1 MIAFADTSALY
12 AVLDRDD
19 ENHQAARA
27 TWDLLLKSDA
37 FLVTSNYVLV
47 ETCALV
53 QHRLGLDALRTFQDD
68 ILPLLTVEWIS
79 RAQHDSAIAVV
90 LSAGRKGLSLVDCVS
105 FGLMRSAGLRKA
117 FAFDRHFVEQG
128 FDCGFIS

>member
-1 MIAFADTSALY
+1 MIAFVDTSALY

-27 TWDLLLKSDA
+27 IWEMLLKSGA
-37 FLVTSNYVLV
+37 TLVTSNYVLL
-47 ETCALV
+47 EACALV

-68 ILPLLTVEWIS
+68 LLPLLTIEWIS

-90 LSAGRKGLSLVDCVS
+90 LSAGRKKLSLVDCVS
-105 FGLMRSAGLRKA
+105 FGVMRAAGLRKA
-117 FAFDRHFVEQG
+117 FAFDSHFIEQG
-128 FDCGFIS
+128 FECQF

>member
-19 ENHQAARA
+19 ENHQTARA
-27 TWDLLLKSDA
+27 TWDLLLKSGA
-37 FLVTSNYVLV
+37 ILVTSNYVLV

-53 QHRLGLDALRTFQDD
+53 QRRLGLDALRILQDD
-68 ILPLLTVEWIS
+68 IFPLLTVEWIS

-128 FDCGFIS
+128 FDCQFIS

>member
-19 ENHQAARA
+19 ENHQSARA
-27 TWDLLLKSDA
+27 TWELLLKSGGT
-37 FLVTSNYVLV
+37 LVTTNYVLV

-53 QHRLGLDALRTFQDD
+53 QHRLGLDALRLLQDD
-68 ILPLLTVEWIS
+68 IFPVLTVEWIS
-79 RAQHDSAIAVV
+79 RAQHEAAVAVV
-90 LSAGRKGLSLVDCVS
+90 LSAGRKKLSLVDCVS

-128 FDCGFIS
+128 FECQF

>member
-1 MIAFADTSALY
+1 MIVFADTSALY

-19 ENHQAARA
+19 ENHQRARA
-27 TWDLLLKSDA
+27 AWEMLLKSDA
-37 FLVTSNYVLV
+37 VLLTSNYVLV

-79 RAQHDSAIAVV
+79 QAQHDSAIGAV
-90 LSAGRKGLSLVDCVS
+90 LLAGRKKLSLVDCVS
-105 FGLMRSAGLRKA
+105 FGMMRAGGLRKA

-128 FDCGFIS
+128 FECGF